1 MGVHD
6 ILIVFSISMWK
17 FWVLEINCFSKIDE
31 FINFEAVED
40 NMDEIDVVEENMIEN
55 VSDVNLI
62 DDENNFDENIDDYYA
77 FTNVNRSVE
86 AAMQDYFID
95 FDYSQEANNY
105 CPDDY
110 YPGKEII
117 DQFKYSAKKV
127 EDFKSTLL
135 IMQGFGNTDS
145 FYYVLLY
152 TIQYQFKNK
161 KNECDNDDELRKYID
176 NDQLYD
182 ALSAV
187 KEKLSLDLDI
197 QNFENQC
204 FSVNNLLNKY
214 GLFLRVYEMKD
225 KFRYLIKQDSKKNFW
240 EIYWAVSFV
249 SSPAKG
255 LRQPFCLTDIIWK
268 PVKKSDDQ

>member
-1 MGVHD
+1 M
-6 ILIVFSISMWK
+6 
-17 FWVLEINCFSKIDE
+17 LEINCFSKMDE

-40 NMDEIDVVEENMIEN
+40 NMDEIDAVEENMIEN
-55 VSDVNLI
+55 VSDVNFI
-62 DDENNFDENIDDYYA
+62 DDENNFDENINDYYA
-77 FTNVNRSVE
+77 FRNVNRSVE
-86 AAMQDYFID
+86 ATIQDYFID

-161 KNECDNDDELRKYID
+161 KNECDNDDELKKYID

-187 KEKLSLDLDI
+187 KEKISLDLDI

-225 KFRYLIKQDSKKNFW
+225 KFRYLIKQDSKKNF
-240 EIYWAVSFV
+240 
-249 SSPAKG
+249 
-255 LRQPFCLTDIIWK
+255 
-268 PVKKSDDQ
+268 

>member
-1 MGVHD
+1 M
-6 ILIVFSISMWK
+6 
-17 FWVLEINCFSKIDE
+17 DE
-31 FINFEAVED
+31 FINFEAVEH

-105 CPDDY
+105 CSDDY
-110 YPGKEII
+110 YPGKEIT

-135 IMQGFGNTDS
+135 ITQGFGNTDS
-145 FYYVLLY
+145 FYYVLLD

-161 KNECDNDDELRKYID
+161 KNECDNDDELKKYID
-176 NDQLYD
+176 ND
-182 ALSAV
+182 
-187 KEKLSLDLDI
+187 
-197 QNFENQC
+197 
-204 FSVNNLLNKY
+204 
-214 GLFLRVYEMKD
+214 
-225 KFRYLIKQDSKKNFW
+225 
-240 EIYWAVSFV
+240 
-249 SSPAKG
+249 
-255 LRQPFCLTDIIWK
+255 
-268 PVKKSDDQ
+268 

>member
-1 MGVHD
+1 M
-6 ILIVFSISMWK
+6 
-17 FWVLEINCFSKIDE
+17 LEINCFSKIDE

-225 KFRYLIKQDSKKNFW
+225 KFRYLIKQDSKKNF
-240 EIYWAVSFV
+240 
-249 SSPAKG
+249 
-255 LRQPFCLTDIIWK
+255 
-268 PVKKSDDQ
+268 